1 MIKKLLLLFIL
12 LVNSVYAQER
22 LITSKGEITFEAS
35 VAFLKQSKQKIIMY
49 FVHSMSLLVKSILPP
64 ISLISILKEA

>member
-12 LVNSVYAQER
+12 LANSVYAQER

-35 VAFLKQSKQKIIMY
+35 VAFLKQSKQKTTM
-49 FVHSMSLLVKSILPP
+49 
-64 ISLISILKEA
+64 